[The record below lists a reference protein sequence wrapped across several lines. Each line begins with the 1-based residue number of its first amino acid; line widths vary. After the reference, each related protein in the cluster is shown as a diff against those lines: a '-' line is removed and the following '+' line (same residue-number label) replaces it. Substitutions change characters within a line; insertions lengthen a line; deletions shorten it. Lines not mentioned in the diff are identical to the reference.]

1 MRSDAKV
8 SLRRLLPADLA
19 VFFNMQQDKDAIH
32 MAAFTA
38 ENPADRVTFEDK
50 WHRILTDPDIKLR
63 TILVNND
70 YNEAEVAGN
79 VVVFPSELGRE
90 IGFWVIKKFWRLG
103 VGQQAV
109 AIFLKE
115 LNEPTLYAR
124 SAFDNSASIKI
135 LEANE
140 FIYQSSETNFACG
153 RNTEIKENVY
163 KRCRN

>member
-1 MRSDAKV
+1 MLPVAKV

-19 VFFNMQQDKDAIH
+19 VFFDMQQDKDAIH

-38 ENPADRVTFEDK
+38 QNPEDKTAFEDK

-63 TILVNND
+63 TILVS
-70 YNEAEVAGN
+70 NETGEQSVAGN

-90 IGFWVIKKFWRLG
+90 IGFWIIKQFWRCG

-109 AIFLKE
+109 SLFLNE
-115 LNEPTLYAR
+115 LKEPTLYAR

-135 LEANE
+135 LEANH
-140 FIYQSSETNFACG
+140 FVYQSSETNYACG
-153 RNTEIKENVY
+153 RDSDVKEHIY
-163 KRCRN
+163 KRCS